1 LYNLKADP
9 RELHNLI
16 DSEPEKT
23 QELGIQLERWLA
35 SLEHPQFEGELEPEL
50 DAVLRERL
58 EGLGYL

>member
-1 LYNLKADP
+1 M
-9 RELHNLI
+9 I